1 MKHFMVKSIP
11 FGVGAPKICI
21 QIKEK
26 THSKILSKAQE
37 VEGMDC
43 DLIELRADFFEHL
56 DSKSGL
62 LSLLEELRDSIQKP
76 MLFSIRTKATGG
88 EADLSLEKLDEIY
101 SLVIENGL
109 TDMIELSYLLPK
121 ENLTKLIQ
129 LAKYQNIYTMV
140 SHYDREKTPSSTDL
154 TSIFTQMQ
162 ALDCH
167 MTKLVTTP
175 NSEEDVLSLMGFALK
190 AKKELA
196 TFPFVIHSIK
206 DLGITTRICG
216 ELTGSC
222 MTYGAIKA
230 GFTTGDIPATKLR
243 QILNILHIK

>member
-76 MLFSIRTKATGG
+76 LLFSIRSKETGG
-88 EADLSLEKLDEIY
+88 EVELSLEKQREIY
-101 SLVIENGL
+101 HLVIENRL
-109 TDMIELSYLLPK
+109 TDMIELSHLLPK
-121 ENLTKLIQ
+121 EVLIELIH
-129 LAKYQNIYTMV
+129 LANSQNIYTMV
-140 SHYDREKTPSSTDL
+140 SHYDRKKTPEHTTLADIL
-154 TSIFTQMQ
+154 TQMQ
-162 ALDCH
+162 SLGCH
-167 MTKLVTTP
+167 MTKIVTTP
-175 NSEEDVLSLMGFALK
+175 TSEEDVLSLMNFALK

-196 TFPFVIHSIK
+196 TCPFVIHSIK
-206 DLGITTRICG
+206 DLGMTTRICG

-243 QILNILHIK
+243 QILNTLHIK